1 MNYNDTRIFPYIY
14 NNNINNNIIYNNR
27 PPLYNNNQ
35 IKLREIKI
43 KNRNNNKN
51 MIFKKSNSSSNVRI
65 CNTDISNLIN
75 DKDSLYEKNIQLKN
89 EINLLRKEN
98 LKIKSENKKKEN
110 EIIKKTNLI
119 NKTFQIKEE
128 ILNIDDIEE
137 KDLK

>member
-98 LKIKSENKKKEN
+98 LKIKVKIKKRKRNNKK
-110 EIIKKTNLI
+110 
-119 NKTFQIKEE
+119 NKFNK
-128 ILNIDDIEE
+128 
-137 KDLK
+137 